1 MSEDRQLFSEWI
13 SKHARG
19 VLNDEATIALADVV
33 QTVAD
38 IGKAGKLVIEITVKP
53 AGSSK
58 RSVSIGGK
66 VVEKMPTPDPELSV
80 FFIGEG
86 GSLHRDDP
94 FQQQI
99 PGTAVPVD
107 DEPVRRVDEPADEP
121 VKVENEGEDG

>member
-1 MSEDRQLFSEWI
+1 MSEDRQSFSEWI
-13 SKHARG
+13 AKHARG

-38 IGKAGKLVIEITVKP
+38 VGKAGKLVLEITVKP

-94 FQQQI
+94 FQAQI

-107 DEPVRRVDEPADEP
+107 DEPVRRVSEPVGEP
-121 VKVENEGEDG
+121 VKVENEGEGN